1 MASLFTSEL
10 KEGMTTLSD
19 TYSDSG
25 KLIVPKDTIL
35 TNSIIQILI
44 NNGVVFVDAS
54 ATVETPKPQE
64 ADLFSNAIDEE
75 KIKEKPQY
83 KKFAHRYEKS
93 VSEMEDQINDIVHK
107 NAPIDVDS
115 MMQNTMNT
123 LKALNDSPFSIFS
136 MLSTMKS
143 YDDSTF
149 NHCLNVALICNIFAG
164 WLGLSEEEQK
174 LITACGLFHDIG
186 KLLIPEQIIKKPGK
200 LTNEEFE
207 IIKTHPTKEY
217 NLLKKN
223 KVDIHIQYAAL
234 MHHEKFDGSGYP
246 IGLVGSQIDWC

>member
-123 LKALNDSPFSIFS
+123 LKA
-136 MLSTMKS
+136 
-143 YDDSTF
+143 
-149 NHCLNVALICNIFAG
+149 
-164 WLGLSEEEQK
+164 
-174 LITACGLFHDIG
+174 
-186 KLLIPEQIIKKPGK
+186 
-200 LTNEEFE
+200 
-207 IIKTHPTKEY
+207 
-217 NLLKKN
+217 
-223 KVDIHIQYAAL
+223 
-234 MHHEKFDGSGYP
+234 
-246 IGLVGSQIDWC
+246 